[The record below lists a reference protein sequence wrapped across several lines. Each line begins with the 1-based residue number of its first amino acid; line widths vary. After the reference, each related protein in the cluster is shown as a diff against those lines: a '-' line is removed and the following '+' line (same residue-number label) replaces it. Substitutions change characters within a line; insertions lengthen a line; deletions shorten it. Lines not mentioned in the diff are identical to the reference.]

1 MDKNLA
7 MARQELGKIAAE
19 NYQKAYKLIGK
30 LDKSTGKPLL
40 LILDIYKKYFDI
52 MEKRGWEIISPK
64 PEIGKFRKLQ
74 VLAKVLLAS

>member
-1 MDKNLA
+1 M
-7 MARQELGKIAAE
+7 
-19 NYQKAYKLIGK
+19 
-30 LDKSTGKPLL
+30 L
-40 LILDIYKKYFDI
+40 LILDIYNKYFDI